1 MDHPIPEGFELIP
14 CPSCG
19 SDRAKPALT
28 GKDWI
33 LDPTRTIQIVRCEK
47 CGFNFTNPRPTAERL
62 PAYYSTDYDPY
73 KKQRGEITRKSAAS
87 TSLRT
92 WVLCQ
97 AYGSPARKPKGWRK
111 LVAQAVM
118 LVQPLEQF
126 GFGVPYQGNGQL
138 LDFGCGNGTFLRR
151 MQAVGWSC
159 TGLDF
164 SQQAVDAVKADGIP
178 AFLGS
183 LPHPEIKPNSFDLV
197 TMRQALEHVPNP
209 REILQATLDAL
220 RPGGMLVIAVPNF
233 ASWEIQYFGD
243 ASLTL
248 ELPRHLNHF
257 TAPTLRSLL
266 ESVGFRSIDVR
277 QSTRT
282 SWLAKSVKQLSRRE
296 KKKWDSLLRLKPA
309 LHIAAIQS
317 RLRQK
322 GNQLTA
328 TARKPR

>member
-1 MDHPIPEGFELIP
+1 MDEPIPEGFEIVS

-19 SDRAKPALT
+19 SDRFKPALT

-33 LDPTRTIQIVRCEK
+33 LDPKRDIHIVRCEK
-47 CGFNFTNPRPTAERL
+47 CGFNFTNPRPKADHL
-62 PAYYSTDYDPY
+62 GAYYSAEYTPY
-73 KKQRGEITRKSAAS
+73 KKQRGEIHRKSAAS

-97 AYGSPARKPKGWRK
+97 AYGSPNRKPKGWRK
-111 LVAQAVM
+111 IVAQAVM

-126 GFGVPYQGNGQL
+126 GFGVPYQGSGRL

-151 MQAVGWSC
+151 MQAVGWNC

-164 SQQAVDAVKADGIP
+164 SDQAVEAVKADGIP

-183 LPHPEIKPNSFDLV
+183 LPHPEIKSGSFDLV

-209 REILQATLDAL
+209 REILQAALDVL

-233 ASWEIQYFGD
+233 DSWEIEYFGD

-257 TAPTLRSLL
+257 TAPTLRQILD
-266 ESVGFRSIDVR
+266 SVGFKSIDIR

-282 SWLAKSVKQLSRRE
+282 SWLAKSVKQLNRRQ
-296 KKKWDSLLRLKPA
+296 KKKWDGWLRFKPA
-309 LHIAAIQS
+309 LHVAAIQS
-317 RLRQK
+317 RLRAK
-322 GNQLTA
+322 GNQLMA